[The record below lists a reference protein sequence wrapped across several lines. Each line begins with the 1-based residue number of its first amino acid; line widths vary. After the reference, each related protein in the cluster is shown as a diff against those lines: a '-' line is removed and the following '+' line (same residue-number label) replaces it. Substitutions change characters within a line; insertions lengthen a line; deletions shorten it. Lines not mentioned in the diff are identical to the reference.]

1 MKTINE
7 LRNSSYHHELG
18 RKLWAA
24 YLAQQQGISMA
35 SAIKGVDDPVCDAW
49 LMVAE
54 LALLAHESRVGQFLG
69 DQTVY
74 DQFAKTYQAICRG
87 RRGCRSLPFKVGE
100 TGTNDGRRHF
110 EGT

>member
-1 MKTINE
+1 MKTLDQI
-7 LRNSSYHHELG
+7 RNSSYHQELG
-18 RKLWAA
+18 QKLWAA
-24 YLAQQQGISMA
+24 YLAQQHGISMA
-35 SAIKGVDDPVCDAW
+35 SAIKQVDGPVCDAW

-87 RRGCRSLPFKVGE
+87 RRSCGLPFKVGE
-100 TGTNDGRRHF
+100 GGTNDRRRRF